1 MTEGGEV
8 GSSTQISSTGMSSS
22 LCNGDLVKL
31 RSSKL
36 KLFQNR
42 ISFHSARTWVDCC
55 RHYHFLQKTRKKL
68 KKTEKTSFV
77 FVVSVCKVVV
87 ESRLGSNSRF
97 SRLDPSLLR
106 LPSLIFLTG
115 TMFKLFSDFFAEKN
129 IFYISFAFSTYF
141 LLHLCTRL
149 SLFMIVHSCL
159 FITILQ
165 LEFKTLFIFPSLF
178 LLSLYE
184 FWCHFSFC
192 FWLCLRFLWNFFPGH
207 FFFLLPFLFF
217 VQPPTSFFPTST
229 FINHSFVRCCP
240 RKLFLLFSFLVD
252 IPCNA
257 FSNNM

>member
-1 MTEGGEV
+1 MTEVGEE
-8 GSSTQISSTGMSSS
+8 GSSTQISSTGISSS
-22 LCNGDLVKL
+22 LCNSDLVKL

-36 KLFQNR
+36 IQNR

-55 RHYHFLQKTRKKL
+55 RHYHFLQKNRKNWKKL
-68 KKTEKTSFV
+68 FCF

-149 SLFMIVHSCL
+149 SLFMIVSVHSCL

-165 LEFKTLFIFPSLF
+165 
-178 LLSLYE
+178 
-184 FWCHFSFC
+184 
-192 FWLCLRFLWNFFPGH
+192 
-207 FFFLLPFLFF
+207 
-217 VQPPTSFFPTST
+217 
-229 FINHSFVRCCP
+229 
-240 RKLFLLFSFLVD
+240 
-252 IPCNA
+252 
-257 FSNNM
+257 